1 MGIRGWQK
9 AMDGCIERLKT
20 LRGKYRPLLVGLTG
34 GIAGGKTT
42 VANMLMALGSPAID
56 FDVLARQVVEP
67 GKPAWKEIVDY
78 FGKQVLQKDG
88 HLDRKIL
95 SKIVFR
101 NMEKRKRLESFT
113 HPHIFEEFENQVT
126 KIADKDPDSII
137 QVVMPLLIE
146 SNLEYLFHRVVVVYV
161 PEEKQIQRLVQ
172 RDRISKQEAANILR
186 AQLPIDEKAGHA
198 DFIINNEDSVE
209 ETRRQVE
216 DLWQTLK
223 DLQKEMA
230 RRNNNE

>member
-1 MGIRGWQK
+1 
-9 AMDGCIERLKT
+9 
-20 LRGKYRPLLVGLTG
+20 
-34 GIAGGKTT
+34 
-42 VANMLMALGSPAID
+42 
-56 FDVLARQVVEP
+56 
-67 GKPAWKEIVDY
+67 
-78 FGKQVLQKDG
+78 
-88 HLDRKIL
+88 
-95 SKIVFR
+95 
-101 NMEKRKRLESFT
+101 MEERKRLESFT
-113 HPHIFEEFENQVT
+113 HPYIFEEFENQVNR
-126 KIADKDPDSII
+126 IADRDPDSII

-186 AQLPIDEKAGHA
+186 AQLPIDEKVGHA
-198 DFIINNEDSVE
+198 DFIINNEGSVE

-223 DLQKEMA
+223 DFQKEMA